1 MKLTTAAKR
10 HELLGR
16 CACWFAAG
24 VAGLLVM
31 SPVARAADASAAKPV
46 AAEKPADK
54 PAGGKPAAAAAGSPA
69 ARAIA
74 AKGSDFDRL
83 PVVLGLEGESL
94 EKYKK
99 SLAERD
105 AAYKKWA
112 ESEKGKAYAAAQKEL
127 AAADGTAAPG
137 AGRAGG
143 PNAGGARRPGRR
155 PNQGG
160 PQAAPQAAP
169 QTAPAVP
176 KEGAAP
182 DAASK
187 DAANPKLVEA
197 KKKYEPLRAEQET
210 LRKELRAEMN
220 KQFSAAQLRVWA
232 GHMLY
237 DRAIDRFAQSKL
249 SDDQKQQAQ
258 VVCWIL
264 TADLDE
270 SAAQKDPYLMPD
282 AKLLEKAV
290 ADIRMYVL
298 RTEQMDSVR
307 SATVKTAAR

>member
-1 MKLTTAAKR
+1 MNLSTAAKR
-10 HELLGR
+10 HELLRR
-16 CACWFAAG
+16 CTAWFAAS
-24 VAGLLVM
+24 VAGLLLIT
-31 SPVARAADASAAKPV
+31 PVARAAEASSN
-46 AAEKPADK
+46 
-54 PAGGKPAAAAAGSPA
+54 KPAAAPVVAVEKIAEKDGEKPAATVTGSPA
-69 ARAIA
+69 ARAVA

-83 PVVLGLEGESL
+83 PVVLGLEGDAL

-99 SLAERD
+99 SLADRD

-112 ESEKGKAYAAAQKEL
+112 ESDKGRAYTVAQKEV
-127 AAADGTAAPG
+127 AAAEGTTAPG

-143 PNAGGARRPGRR
+143 PNGGGPRRAGRR
-155 PNQGG
+155 G

-169 QTAPAVP
+169 KDGAGPNTATPNAAV
-176 KEGAAP
+176 
-182 DAASK
+182 
-187 DAANPKLVEA
+187 ANPKLVEA

-210 LRKELRAEMN
+210 VRKELRAEMN

-237 DRAIDRFAQSKL
+237 DRAIDRFAQAKL
-249 SDDQKQQAQ
+249 SDEQKQQAQ

-282 AKLLEKAV
+282 SKLQEKAV
-290 ADIRMYVL
+290 ADIKMYVL
-298 RTEQMDSVR
+298 RTDQMNAVR
-307 SATVKTAAR
+307 SAAVKTASR